1 MSAHSSPRIEQVR
14 EALANVIDPEL
25 RKPLAELGMIKSV
38 EINGDCAEIAI
49 YLTISG
55 CPMKDRLHDD
65 IAKAVVGSANI
76 TSVRVDFDVMSDEQR
91 NEIKRIMRGGN
102 EKSIPFARPDS
113 LTRVYA
119 IASGKGGVG
128 KSSVTANLAVALAA
142 RGQRVGIL
150 DADVYGHSIPR
161 ILGMVGARPTAIDNT
176 TFIPPEDIRGI
187 RVASME
193 MFKPQREDPV
203 AYRGPILHKVLEQ
216 LLADAFWGDLDF
228 LLLDLPPGTGDIAI
242 SLGQLI
248 PSSELIIVTTPQVA
262 AAEVAERAGRLAHQ
276 LKQQLAG
283 VIENMS
289 AFACPHCGE
298 LISLF
303 GSGGGEA
310 TVSRLER
317 LTGSAV
323 PLLGRI
329 PFDPELRAAGDAGE
343 PLAVTNNAIQAVR
356 DIADQIIKRGS
367 SLAGRRLPLSAS

>member
-1 MSAHSSPRIEQVR
+1 MSVDAIRA
-14 EALANVIDPEL
+14 ALATVIDPEL
-25 RKPLAELGMIKSV
+25 RKPLTELGMVKSI
-38 EINGDCAEIAI
+38 EIVRDVANIAI

-55 CPMKDRLHDD
+55 CPMKDRLHED
-65 IAKAVVGSANI
+65 ISRAVIGVANI
-76 TSVRVDFDVMSDEQR
+76 KNVTIEFDVMSDEQR
-91 NEIKRIMRGGN
+91 NEIKRIIRGGN

-113 LTRVYA
+113 LTRVFA

-161 ILGMVGARPTAIDNT
+161 ILGMLGARPTAIDNT
-176 TFIPPEDIRGI
+176 TFIPPEDVRGI

-216 LLADAFWGDLDF
+216 LLADAFWGELDF

-248 PSSELIIVTTPQVA
+248 PGSELIVVTTPQIA

-298 LISLF
+298 PISLF
-303 GSGGGEA
+303 GSGGAEE
-310 TVSRLER
+310 TVARLER
-317 LTGSAV
+317 LTGGSV
-323 PLLGRI
+323 PLLGKI
-329 PFDPELRAAGDAGE
+329 PFDPSLREAGDNGT
-343 PLAVTNNAIQAVR
+343 PLNAAHRSTQALR
-356 DIADQIIKRGS
+356 DIADQLIKRTS
-367 SLAGRRLPLSAS
+367 SLAGRRLPISAR

>member
-1 MSAHSSPRIEQVR
+1 MSAESVKLIEA
-14 EALANVIDPEL
+14 ALAHVIDPEL
-25 RKPLAELGMIKSV
+25 RKPLTELGMIKSI
-38 EINGDCAEIAI
+38 EISGDSAKIGI

-55 CPMKDRLHDD
+55 CPMKDRLYEDVS
-65 IAKAVVGSANI
+65 KAVIGVASIKNV
-76 TSVRVDFDVMSDEQR
+76 SVDFDVMSDEQR
-91 NEIKRIMRGGN
+91 NEIKRIIRGGN

-113 LTRVYA
+113 LTRVFA

-128 KSSVTANLAVALAA
+128 KSSVTANLAVALAE

-161 ILGMVGARPTAIDNT
+161 ILGMLGARPTAIDNT
-176 TFIPPEDIRGI
+176 TFIPPEDVRGI

-216 LLADAFWGDLDF
+216 LLADAFWGELDF

-248 PSSELIIVTTPQVA
+248 PSSELIVVTTPQVA

-276 LKQQLAG
+276 LKQQLTG

-298 LISLF
+298 MISLF
-303 GSGGGEA
+303 GSGGGEE
-310 TVSRLER
+310 TVARLER
-317 LTGSAV
+317 LTGGQV

-329 PFDPELRAAGDAGE
+329 PFDPALREAGDVGAPMAEGKE
-343 PLAVTNNAIQAVR
+343 STQSFRN
-356 DIADQIIKRGS
+356 IAEQLLKRNT
-367 SLAGRRLPLSAS
+367 SLAGRRLPISAN

>member
-1 MSAHSSPRIEQVR
+1 MSAESVKLIEA
-14 EALANVIDPEL
+14 ALAHVIDPEL
-25 RKPLAELGMIKSV
+25 RKPLTELGMIKSI
-38 EINGDCAEIAI
+38 EISGDSAKIGI

-55 CPMKDRLHDD
+55 CPMKDRLYEDVS
-65 IAKAVVGSANI
+65 KAVIGVASIKNV
-76 TSVRVDFDVMSDEQR
+76 SVDFDVMSDEQR
-91 NEIKRIMRGGN
+91 NEIKRIIGGGN

-113 LTRVYA
+113 LTRVFA

-128 KSSVTANLAVALAA
+128 KSSVTANLAVALAE

-161 ILGMVGARPTAIDNT
+161 ILGMLGARPTAIDNT
-176 TFIPPEDIRGI
+176 TFIPPEDVRGI

-216 LLADAFWGDLDF
+216 LLADAFWGELDF

-248 PSSELIIVTTPQVA
+248 PSSELIVVTTPQVA

-276 LKQQLAG
+276 LKQQLTG

-298 LISLF
+298 MISLF
-303 GSGGGEA
+303 GSGGGEE
-310 TVSRLER
+310 TVARLER
-317 LTGSAV
+317 LTGGQV

-329 PFDPELRAAGDAGE
+329 PFDPALREAGDVGAPMAEGKE
-343 PLAVTNNAIQAVR
+343 STQSFRN
-356 DIADQIIKRGS
+356 IAEQLLKRNT
-367 SLAGRRLPLSAS
+367 SLAGRRLPISAN

>member
-1 MSAHSSPRIEQVR
+1 MSIEAIR
-14 EALANVIDPEL
+14 SALATVIDPEL
-25 RKPLAELGMIKSV
+25 RKPLTELGMVKN
-38 EINGDCAEIAI
+38 INISGSTAEIDI
-49 YLTISG
+49 YLTIAG
-55 CPMKDRLHDD
+55 CPMKDRLSED
-65 IAKAVVGSANI
+65 INKAVIGIAGI
-76 TSVRVDFDVMSDEQR
+76 TRVAIGFDVMS
-91 NEIKRIMRGGN
+91 GGN

-113 LTRVYA
+113 LTRVFA

-128 KSSVTANLAVALAA
+128 KSSLTANLAVALAA

-161 ILGMVGARPTAIDNT
+161 ILGMLGARPTAIDNT
-176 TFIPPEDIRGI
+176 TFIPPEDLRGI

-216 LLADAFWGDLDF
+216 LLADAYWGELDF

-248 PSSELIIVTTPQVA
+248 PSSELIIVTTPQIA

-289 AFACPHCGE
+289 AFPCPHCGE
-298 LISLF
+298 SISLF
-303 GSGGGEA
+303 GTGGGEE
-310 TVSRLER
+310 TVARLER
-317 LTGSAV
+317 LTGGSV

-329 PFDPELRAAGDAGE
+329 PFDPALRLAGDEGT
-343 PLAVTNNAIQAVR
+343 PLAHENPSTQAIIE
-356 DIADQIIKRGS
+356 IAERLIKRS
-367 SLAGRRLPLSAS
+367 DSLAGRRLPLSAR

>member
-1 MSAHSSPRIEQVR
+1 MSV
-14 EALANVIDPEL
+14 EAVTQALSKVIDPEL
-25 RKPLAELGMIKSV
+25 RKPLTELGMVKS
-38 EINGDCAEIAI
+38 INISGGVAEIGI
-49 YLTISG
+49 YLTIAG
-55 CPMKDRLHDD
+55 CPMKDRLQED
-65 IAKAVVGSANI
+65 ISKAVIGIADISK
-76 TSVRVDFDVMSDEQR
+76 VRVQFDVMSDEQR
-91 NEIKRIMRGGN
+91 NEIKRIIRGGN
-102 EKSIPFARPDS
+102 EKSIPFARSDS
-113 LTRVYA
+113 LTRVFA

-161 ILGMVGARPTAIDNT
+161 ILGMLGARPTAIDNT
-176 TFIPPEDIRGI
+176 TFIPPEDSRGI

-216 LLADAFWGDLDF
+216 LLADAFWGELDF

-248 PSSELIIVTTPQVA
+248 PSSELIVVTTPQVA

-276 LKQQLAG
+276 LKQQLIG

-298 LISLF
+298 SISLF
-303 GSGGGEA
+303 GSGGGEE
-310 TVSRLER
+310 TVARLER
-317 LTGSAV
+317 LTGGSI
-323 PLLGRI
+323 PLLGKI
-329 PFDPELRAAGDAGE
+329 PFDPALREGGDEGTPMHE
-343 PLAVTNNAIQAVR
+343 SRPSTQALR
-356 DIADQIIKRGS
+356 DIADQLIKRS
-367 SLAGRRLPLSAS
+367 NSLAGRRLPLSAQ

>member
-1 MSAHSSPRIEQVR
+1 MSSELIR
-14 EALANVIDPEL
+14 EALTKVIDPEL
-25 RKPLAELGMIKSV
+25 RRPLTELGMVKSI
-38 EINGDCAEIAI
+38 EISGDIARIGI
-49 YLTISG
+49 YLTIAG
-55 CPMKDRLHDD
+55 CPMKERLHND
-65 IAKAVVGSANI
+65 ISQAVVGVANI
-76 TSVRVDFDVMSDEQR
+76 KSVTIEFDVMSDEQR
-91 NEIKRIMRGGN
+91 NEIKRIIRGGN
-102 EKSIPFARPDS
+102 EKNIPFAHPDS
-113 LTRVYA
+113 LTRVFA

-161 ILGMVGARPTAIDNT
+161 ILGMLGARPTAIDNT
-176 TFIPPEDIRGI
+176 TFIPPEDVRGI

-216 LLADAFWGDLDF
+216 LLADAFWGELDF

-248 PSSELIIVTTPQVA
+248 PSSELIVVTTPQVA

-276 LKQQLAG
+276 LKQQLTG

-298 LISLF
+298 MISLF
-303 GSGGGEA
+303 GSGGGEE
-310 TVSRLER
+310 TVARLEK
-317 LTGSAV
+317 LTGGLV

-329 PFDPELRAAGDAGE
+329 PFDPQLREAGDIGVPMEEGRESTKALE
-343 PLAVTNNAIQAVR
+343 Q
-356 DIADQIIKRGS
+356 IADLLLKRS
-367 SLAGRRLPLSAS
+367 VTLAGRYLPISPRS

>member
-1 MSAHSSPRIEQVR
+1 MSVELVR
-14 EALANVIDPEL
+14 EALSQVIDPEL
-25 RKPLAELGMIKSV
+25 RKPLTELGMVKSIDISG
-38 EINGDCAEIAI
+38 ESAEIGI
-49 YLTISG
+49 FLTISG
-55 CPMKDRLHDD
+55 CPMKDRLQDD
-65 IAKAVVGSANI
+65 ISKAVVGIANI
-76 TSVRVDFDVMSDEQR
+76 KSVRVVFDVMSDEQR
-91 NEIKRIMRGGN
+91 NEIKRIIRGGN

-113 LTRVYA
+113 LTRVFA

-128 KSSVTANLAVALAA
+128 KSSVTANLAVALAQ

-161 ILGMVGARPTAIDNT
+161 ILGMLGARPTAIDNT
-176 TFIPPEDIRGI
+176 TFIPPEDVRGI

-216 LLADAFWGDLDF
+216 LLADAFWGELDF

-248 PSSELIIVTTPQVA
+248 PSSELIIVTTPQIA

-303 GSGGGEA
+303 GAGGGEA
-310 TVSRLER
+310 TVARLEK
-317 LTGSAV
+317 LTGGTV

-329 PFDPELRAAGDAGE
+329 PFDAALREAGDVGA
-343 PLAVTNNAIQAVR
+343 PLAEGNVSTQSLR

>member
-1 MSAHSSPRIEQVR
+1 MSVDEIRN
-14 EALANVIDPEL
+14 ALATVIDPEL
-25 RKPLAELGMIKSV
+25 RKPLTELGMVKNIS
-38 EINGDCAEIAI
+38 ISGDTAVIDI
-49 YLTISG
+49 YLTIAG
-55 CPMKDRLHDD
+55 CPMKDRLTDD
-65 IAKAVVGSANI
+65 IAKAVIGVAGIKRVN
-76 TSVRVDFDVMSDEQR
+76 VDFDVMSDEQR
-91 NEIKRIMRGGN
+91 NEIKRIIRGGN
-102 EKSIPFARPDS
+102 EKTIPFARPDS
-113 LTRVYA
+113 LTRVFA

-128 KSSVTANLAVALAA
+128 KSSLTANLAVALTA

-161 ILGMVGARPTAIDNT
+161 ILGMLGARPTAIDNT

-216 LLADAFWGDLDF
+216 LLADAYWGELDF

-248 PSSELIIVTTPQVA
+248 PSSEVVVVTTPQIA

-289 AFACPHCGE
+289 AFPCPHCGE
-298 LISLF
+298 SISLF

-310 TVSRLER
+310 TVARLER
-317 LTGSAV
+317 LTGGSV

-329 PFDPELRAAGDAGE
+329 PFDPALRLAGDEGT
-343 PLAVTNNAIQAVR
+343 PLAVGNPSTQALLE
-356 DIADQIIKRGS
+356 IADRLIKRHQ
-367 SLAGRRLPLSAS
+367 SLAGKRLPLSAN

>member
-1 MSAHSSPRIEQVR
+1 MSIEAING
-14 EALANVIDPEL
+14 ALATVIDPEL
-25 RKPLAELGMIKSV
+25 RKPLTELGMVKSV
-38 EINGDCAEIAI
+38 KISGSTAEIEI
-49 YLTISG
+49 FLTISG
-55 CPMKDRLHDD
+55 CPMKDRLSDD
-65 IAKAVVGSANI
+65 ITKAVVGVSGI
-76 TSVRVDFDVMSDEQR
+76 TRVAIEFDVMSDEQR
-91 NEIKRIMRGGN
+91 NEIKRIIRGGN

-113 LTRVYA
+113 LTRVFA

-128 KSSVTANLAVALAA
+128 KSSLTANLAVALAA

-161 ILGMVGARPTAIDNT
+161 ILGMLGARPTAIDNT

-216 LLADAFWGDLDF
+216 LLADAYWGE
-228 LLLDLPPGTGDIAI
+228 LDLPPGTGDIAI

-248 PSSELIIVTTPQVA
+248 PSSEVVVVTTPQIA

-289 AFACPHCGE
+289 AFPCPHCGE
-298 LISLF
+298 KISLF
-303 GSGGGEA
+303 GAGGGAE
-310 TVSRLER
+310 TVARLER
-317 LTGSAV
+317 LTGGSV
-323 PLLGRI
+323 PLLGQI
-329 PFDPELRAAGDAGE
+329 PFDPALRSAGDAGT
-343 PLAVTNNAIQAVR
+343 PLAPENPSTQALVE
-356 DIADQIIKRGS
+356 IAERLIKRS
-367 SLAGRRLPLSAS
+367 DSLAGRRLPLSAR

>member
-1 MSAHSSPRIEQVR
+1 MSVDAVTQ
-14 EALANVIDPEL
+14 ALSKVIDPEL
-25 RKPLAELGMIKSV
+25 RKPLTELGMVKSITISGGV
-38 EINGDCAEIAI
+38 AEIGI
-49 YLTISG
+49 YLTIAG

-65 IAKAVVGSANI
+65 ISKAVVGIGDIS
-76 TSVRVDFDVMSDEQR
+76 SVRVEFDVMSDEQR
-91 NEIKRIMRGGN
+91 NEIKRIIRGGN

-113 LTRVYA
+113 LTRVFA

-161 ILGMVGARPTAIDNT
+161 ILGMLGARPTAIDNT
-176 TFIPPEDIRGI
+176 TFIPPEDSRGI

-216 LLADAFWGDLDF
+216 LLADAFWGELDF

-248 PSSELIIVTTPQVA
+248 PASELIVVTTPQIA

-276 LKQQLAG
+276 LKQQLIG

-298 LISLF
+298 MISLF

-310 TVSRLER
+310 TVARLER
-317 LTGSAV
+317 LTGGSI
-323 PLLGRI
+323 PLLGKI
-329 PFDPELRAAGDAGE
+329 PFDPELREGGDAGAPMAE
-343 PLAVTNNAIQAVR
+343 GRPSTQALR
-356 DIADQIIKRGS
+356 DIADQLIKRS
-367 SLAGRRLPLSAS
+367 NSLAGRRLPLSAQ

>member
-1 MSAHSSPRIEQVR
+1 MTIDAIRQ
-14 EALANVIDPEL
+14 ALGTVIDPEL
-25 RKPLAELGMIKSV
+25 RKPLTELGMVKEISISGKSAQ
-38 EINGDCAEIAI
+38 ISIF
-49 YLTISG
+49 LTIAG
-55 CPMKDRLHDD
+55 CPMKDRLQED
-65 IAKAVVGSANI
+65 ISRAVVGIGDI
-76 TSVRVDFDVMSDEQR
+76 TSVQVTFDVMSEEQR
-91 NEIKRIMRGGN
+91 NEIKRIIRGGN

-113 LTRVYA
+113 LTRVFA

-161 ILGMVGARPTAIDNT
+161 ILGLLGARPTAIDNT

-216 LLADAFWGDLDF
+216 LLADAYWGELDF

-248 PSSELIIVTTPQVA
+248 PSSELVIVTTPQVA

-289 AFACPHCGE
+289 AFPCPHCGE
-298 LISLF
+298 SISLF
-303 GSGGGEA
+303 GSGGGEE
-310 TVSRLER
+310 TVARLER
-317 LTGSAV
+317 LTGGSV

-329 PFDPELRAAGDAGE
+329 PFDPALRAAGDAGT
-343 PLAVTNNAIQAVR
+343 PLASENPSTPALLE
-356 DIADQIIKRGS
+356 IAELLLKRTT
-367 SLAGRRLPLSAS
+367 SLAGRRLPLSTS

>member
-1 MSAHSSPRIEQVR
+1 MSAESVKLIEV
-14 EALANVIDPEL
+14 ALSKVIDPEL
-25 RKPLAELGMIKSV
+25 RKPLTELGMVKSI
-38 EINGDCAEIAI
+38 EISGDLAKIGI
-49 YLTISG
+49 FLTISG
-55 CPMKDRLHDD
+55 CPMKDRLHED
-65 IAKAVVGSANI
+65 ISKAVIGVADI
-76 TSVRVDFDVMSDEQR
+76 KSVTIDFDVMSDEQR
-91 NEIKRIMRGGN
+91 NEIKRIIRGGN

-113 LTRVYA
+113 LTRVFA

-128 KSSVTANLAVALAA
+128 KSSVTANLAVALAE

-161 ILGMVGARPTAIDNT
+161 ILGMLGARPTAIDNT
-176 TFIPPEDIRGI
+176 TFIPPEDVRGI

-216 LLADAFWGDLDF
+216 LLADAFWGELDF

-248 PSSELIIVTTPQVA
+248 PSSELIVVTTPQVA

-276 LKQQLAG
+276 LKQQLSG

-298 LISLF
+298 MISLF
-303 GSGGGEA
+303 GTGGGEE
-310 TVSRLER
+310 TVARLER
-317 LTGSAV
+317 LTGSKV

-329 PFDPELRAAGDAGE
+329 PFDPALREAGDIGAPLVEGE
-343 PLAVTNNAIQAVR
+343 PTTEAFRN
-356 DIADQIIKRGS
+356 IADHLLKRNA
-367 SLAGRRLPLSAS
+367 SLAGRRLPISAN

>member
-1 MSAHSSPRIEQVR
+1 MSVDLVR
-14 EALANVIDPEL
+14 QALSKVIDPEL
-25 RKPLAELGMIKSV
+25 RKPLTELGMVKEVAIKG
-38 EINGDCAEIAI
+38 EIAEIGI

-55 CPMKDRLHDD
+55 CPMKDRLHED
-65 IAKAVVGSANI
+65 ILKAVIGIANI
-76 TSVRVDFDVMSDEQR
+76 KSVRIEFDVMSDEQR
-91 NEIKRIMRGGN
+91 NEIKKIMRGGN
-102 EKSIPFARPDS
+102 EKSIPFASPNS
-113 LTRVYA
+113 LTRVFA

-161 ILGMVGARPTAIDNT
+161 ILGMLGARPTAIDNT
-176 TFIPPEDIRGI
+176 TFIPPEDSRGI

-216 LLADAFWGDLDF
+216 LLADAFWGELDF

-248 PSSELIIVTTPQVA
+248 PSSELIVVTTPQVA

-298 LISLF
+298 MISLF
-303 GSGGGEA
+303 GSGGAEE
-310 TVSRLER
+310 TVARLER
-317 LTGSAV
+317 LTGAPV

-329 PFDPELRAAGDAGE
+329 PFDPALREAGDMGNPMADE
-343 PLAVTNNAIQAVR
+343 NLSTTALR
-356 DIADQIIKRGS
+356 EIADQIIKRGA
-367 SLAGRRLPLSAS
+367 SLAGRRLPISAG

>member
-1 MSAHSSPRIEQVR
+1 MSVEAINAINS
-14 EALANVIDPEL
+14 ALATVIDPEL
-25 RKPLAELGMIKSV
+25 RKPLTELGMVKNVKIS
-38 EINGDCAEIAI
+38 GDTAEIDI
-49 YLTISG
+49 FLTISG
-55 CPMKDRLHDD
+55 CPMKDRLTDD
-65 IAKAVVGSANI
+65 ITKAVVGISGI
-76 TSVRVDFDVMSDEQR
+76 TRVSIEFDVMSDEQR
-91 NEIKRIMRGGN
+91 NEIKRIIRGGN
-102 EKSIPFARPDS
+102 EKSIPFARSDS
-113 LTRVYA
+113 LTRVFA

-161 ILGMVGARPTAIDNT
+161 ILGMLGARPTAIDNT
-176 TFIPPEDIRGI
+176 TFIPPEDVRGI

-203 AYRGPILHKVLEQ
+203 AFRGPILHKVLEQ
-216 LLADAFWGDLDF
+216 LLADAYWGELDF

-248 PSSELIIVTTPQVA
+248 PSSEVVVVTTPQVA

-289 AFACPHCGE
+289 AFPCPHCGE
-298 LISLF
+298 NISLF
-303 GSGGGEA
+303 GAGGGEE
-310 TVSRLER
+310 TVARLER
-317 LTGSAV
+317 LTGGSV

-329 PFDPELRAAGDAGE
+329 PFDPALRSAGDAGT
-343 PLAVTNNAIQAVR
+343 PLAPENPSTQSLLE
-356 DIADQIIKRGS
+356 IAERIIKRS
-367 SLAGRRLPLSAS
+367 ESLTGRRLPLSAR